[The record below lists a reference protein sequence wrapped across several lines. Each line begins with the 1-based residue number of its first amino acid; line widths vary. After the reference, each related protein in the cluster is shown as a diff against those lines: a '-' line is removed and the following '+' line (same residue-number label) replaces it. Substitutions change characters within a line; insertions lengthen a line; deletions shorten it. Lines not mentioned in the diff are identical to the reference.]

1 MNPAWYLAA
10 LATLGCI
17 ALPAAAQGTDAD
29 SVVYVLSTASRFD
42 VKTGKAGL
50 FGFAGHGHLV
60 RARSASGRI
69 VYYPNR
75 PAGSHVEISV
85 PTESLEVLTP
95 PDTDEIR
102 KVTAAMRDEVLHV
115 ELYPTISFVST
126 AVTPTSSGLDVR
138 GQWTMVGQARDVD
151 VAVGLEFAGDTL
163 RANGSFAIK
172 QSDFGIRPYRGG
184 PAGTVR
190 VADRVTLEL
199 AVVAIRSQAP

>member
-1 MNPAWYLAA
+1 MSLTPYVGAVVA
-10 LATLGCI
+10 LGCV
-17 ALPAAAQGTDAD
+17 AVSAPAQAADDD
-29 SVVYVLSTASRFD
+29 SVVYVLTSASRFD

-60 RARSASGRI
+60 RARSCSGRI

-75 PAGSHVEISV
+75 PTGSHVEITV

-95 PDTDEIR
+95 PDTAEIR

-115 ELYPTISFVST
+115 ERYPTISFVST

-138 GQWTMVGQARDVD
+138 GQLILEGQTRDVD
-151 VAVGLEFAGDTL
+151 LVVHLEFAADTL
-163 RANGSFAIK
+163 RANGGFTIK

-190 VADRVTLEL
+190 VADRVTFEL
-199 AVVAIRSQAP
+199 AAVAIRSRGP